1 MLDPFYLQPSPIAD
15 NTEVLIETYKVIAY
29 SQVNQFVLIY
39 WKIES
44 SSPIFSRKTSQPE
57 YIPLEGQTLWKGKTH
72 IFTRA
77 GKTSLLKPKTTRLLP
92 GTAPKIHK
100 NWLEEAAKEGQPYY
114 GIPEAIAIQLQS
126 PASLRYL

>member
-1 MLDPFYLQPSPIAD
+1 MLDPFYLQPSSEAKDASNIQD
-15 NTEVLIETYKVIAY
+15 YQVIAY
-29 SQVNQFVLIY
+29 SQVNGYVLIH
-39 WKIES
+39 WKVSETIAIRGTNIQK
-44 SSPIFSRKTSQPE
+44 IFFA
-57 YIPLEGQTLWKGKTH
+57 GQTLWKEKTH

-77 GKTSLLKPKTTRLLP
+77 GKTRLLKPKTTRFLP
-92 GTAPKIHK
+92 GTAPKINK